1 MTPPDVEP
9 NDPPGDPPMRTA
21 AIRGIPVRYLDIGE
35 GRPVLLLHGMPADHR
50 HMARTFEPLFERRT
64 GWRRIYPDLPGHGL
78 TPGAD
83 WIATDDDKLQ
93 VALDLVDAL
102 APGQRF
108 LVIGASYGGYL
119 ALGALHRRA
128 ADIDGVMLLV
138 ANPLPEPT
146 TLPQH
151 RVFVPDEAVVASLE
165 EDERGW
171 LNVATVQSAANL
183 ERFRTTILAAIR
195 LADHEFLD
203 RVGPFTFPVV
213 PLPAPFPRPAL
224 ILNGRQDSMT
234 GYTDMLPLQE
244 SFPRGTFA
252 ILDRA
257 GHSLAHDRA
266 ALFRPL
272 VDDWLERVEAE
283 G

>member
-1 MTPPDVEP
+1 MPTVE
-9 NDPPGDPPMRTA
+9 
-21 AIRGIPVRYLDIGE
+21 IRGIPVNYHEVGE

-50 HMARTFEPLFERRT
+50 HIARSFEPIFERRP

-78 TPGAD
+78 TPRAD
-83 WIATDDDKLQ
+83 WMTTDDDKLD
-93 VALDLVDAL
+93 VALEIVDAL

-108 LVIGASYGGYL
+108 LAIGASYGGYL
-119 ALGALHRRA
+119 ALGTLHRRA

-138 ANPLPEPT
+138 TNPLPEAT
-146 TLPQH
+146 DLPPH
-151 RVFVPDEAVVASLE
+151 RVFVRDDALVASLA

-171 LNVATVQSAANL
+171 LGVATVQSAENL

-203 RVGPFTFPVV
+203 RVGPLTFPLV
-213 PLPAPFPRPAL
+213 PLPEPFPRPAL

-234 GYTDMLPLQE
+234 GYADMLPLQA

-257 GHSLAHDRA
+257 GHALAHDRA
-266 ALFRPL
+266 VLFRAL
-272 VDDWLERVEAE
+272 VDDWLDRVEAE
-283 G
+283 SGLDA